1 MEGRKC
7 LPEKKIKD
15 LDKRKCVE
23 MLSEKKQTLQM
34 RIDFYK
40 MRKIMERKT
49 IDIIRKR

>member
-7 LPEKKIKD
+7 LPEKNIKD
-15 LDKRKCVE
+15 LGKHRSEE